1 MVAGD
6 DRSDPSLRHLLS
18 HCSPTAVHSS
28 ACTPQYSPPV
38 AVSPSLG
45 TRRCRPVASHC
56 RHHPPRPTS
65 AAASLS
71 PRHRR
76 KFPLPPLSLAR
87 PFLIHLS
94 LTSCES
100 PRRHHYCRQALLRE
114 IRTTRDPI
122 PQSTPPTASTHLSQ
136 PISATSRA
144 SAPLLRALHEFPPS
158 PSPPCTWTALL
169 GAPLRQAK
177 AP

>member
-1 MVAGD
+1 M
-6 DRSDPSLRHLLS
+6 
-18 HCSPTAVHSS
+18 HSS
-28 ACTPQYSPPV
+28 ACTPRYSPPV